1 MEVILRQDVEK
12 LGTTGQIVKVAPG
25 YARNFLV
32 PRGLAVPATEAN
44 KKIVEQQRQA
54 YLRKEAKLASDAQ
67 ELAKLMSN
75 VSINIS
81 QKAGENDQL
90 FGSVTAQDIADQ
102 LDKQGYKIDRK
113 KVALDHP
120 IRTIGEHKVVV
131 KLHREVSIEI
141 PVNVSKEEE

>member
-44 KKIVEQQRQA
+44 KKIVEQQRQS
-54 YLRKEAKLASDAQ
+54 YLRKEAKLAGDAE
-67 ELAKLMSN
+67 ELAKLMAN
-75 VSINIS
+75 VSISIS

-113 KVALDHP
+113 KVALESP
-120 IRTIGEHKVVV
+120 IRTIGDHKVTV

-141 PVNVSKEEE
+141 PVHVAKEE

>member
-1 MEVILRQDVEK
+1 MEVILRKDVET
-12 LGTTGQIVKVAPG
+12 LGTTGQVVKVAPG

-32 PRGLAVPATEAN
+32 PRGLAVPATESN
-44 KKIVEQQRQA
+44 KKIVEQQRQS
-54 YLRKEAKLASDAQ
+54 YLRKESKLASDAT
-67 ELAKLMSN
+67 ELAKLMAN

-113 KVALDHP
+113 KIALDHP
-120 IRTIGEHKVVV
+120 IRSIGSHKVAV
-131 KLHREVSIEI
+131 KLHREVTIEI
-141 PVNVSKEEE
+141 PVNVTKEEE

>member
-12 LGTTGQIVKVAPG
+12 LGTTGQVVKVAPG

-44 KKIVEQQRQA
+44 KKIVEQQRQS
-54 YLRKEAKLASDAQ
+54 YLRKEAKLAADAQ
-67 ELAKLMSN
+67 ELAKLMAN
-75 VSINIS
+75 VSISIS

-113 KVALDHP
+113 KVALEHP
-120 IRTIGEHKVVV
+120 IRTIGDHKVTV

-141 PVNVSKEEE
+141 PVHVAKEE

>member
-54 YLRKEAKLASDAQ
+54 YLRKEAKLAADAQ
-67 ELAKLMSN
+67 ELAKLMAN

-141 PVNVSKEEE
+141 PVNVSKEE

>member
-12 LGTTGQIVKVAPG
+12 LGTTGQVVKVAPG

-54 YLRKEAKLASDAQ
+54 YLRKEAKLAADAQ
-67 ELAKLMSN
+67 ELAKLMAN

-141 PVNVSKEEE
+141 PVNVSKEE